1 MALEE
6 HQSALDLIMSS
17 YRDQVSRLVNA
28 NQTERDNMLANQ
40 KHVDFEKNNMP
51 KDLSDED
58 KKSEIKKSILERKVK
73 IYVTQ
78 SRN

>member
-1 MALEE
+1 
-6 HQSALDLIMSS
+6 
-17 YRDQVSRLVNA
+17 
-28 NQTERDNMLANQ
+28 
-40 KHVDFEKNNMP
+40 MP

-78 SRN
+78 SRNWRVTSIKLLS